1 MTKKKRVFEEL
12 ELEIE
17 SIGFEGVAIARK
29 DGVVHFVK
37 NAVPGDTV
45 RVNIK
50 KKKKSYVETF
60 FLELLNP
67 SPLRETPR
75 CEHFGICGGCTWQN
89 LQYPEQI
96 KWKRQHVIDA
106 FERLGKIPYGEM
118 YETLGSPEI
127 FHYRNKMDFSFA
139 SSRWLTDEEVANNDE
154 IKNKTFALGLHVP
167 GRFDKVV
174 DVNACH
180 IQPAIGNKLLTR
192 IREKALEYGVT
203 PFDARNF
210 VGFLRSLIIRSTIAY
225 NQNMVILI
233 TKGNTETDEEIKFI
247 NWFENDFKNEFPE
260 FDNIILALNSTRS
273 PVAID
278 SMKQI
283 KGNGFIKEN
292 ILGVDYQISPFS
304 FFQTNA
310 TQLNQFIGKI
320 IDFAD
325 LQSNEIIWDL
335 YCGTGSITLPAS
347 KKCKKIYGVE
357 LVESSII
364 DAKINA
370 NLNNIINAEF
380 FCADLHNAD
389 TPELLNSLENPNCII
404 IDPPRAGVHK
414 NLLEHIKS
422 INPSRLVYVSCNP
435 ATQARDC
442 AELASHYR
450 VVKVQPVDMFPHTYH
465 VESIALLERV

>member
-1 MTKKKRVFEEL
+1 MTKKKRVFVEL

-29 DGVVHFVK
+29 DGIVHFVK

-50 KKKKSYVETF
+50 KKKKSYIETY

-89 LQYPEQI
+89 LKYPEQI

-106 FERLGKIPYGEM
+106 FERLGKIPFGEM
-118 YETLGSPEI
+118 LETLPSPEI

-139 SSRWLTDEEVANNDE
+139 SSRWLTDEEVANSDE
-154 IKNKTFALGLHVP
+154 ITNKTFALGLHVP
-167 GRFDKVV
+167 GRFDKIVEI
-174 DVNACH
+174 NACH
-180 IQPAIGNKLLTR
+180 IQPKIGNRLLTKVR
-192 IREKALEYGVT
+192 KKSLEYGVT
-203 PFDARNF
+203 AFDARNF

-233 TKGNTETDEEIKFI
+233 TKGNAESEAETKFM
-247 NWFENDFKNEFPE
+247 NWFENDFPIEFPE
-260 FDNIILALNSTRS
+260 FDNIIHAINSTRS
-273 PVAID
+273 PVAVD
-278 SMKQI
+278 SMKMI
-283 KGNGFIKEN
+283 RGNGIIKEN
-292 ILGVDYQISPFS
+292 ILGEDYQISPFS

-320 IDFAD
+320 IEFAD
-325 LQSNEIIWDL
+325 LKDSETVWDL

-347 KKCKKIYGVE
+347 RKCKKIYGVE
-357 LVESSII
+357 LVESSIA
-364 DAKINA
+364 DAKVNAGINK
-370 NLNNIINAEF
+370 IDNAEF

-389 TPELLNSLENPNCII
+389 IPELLNTLPSPDCIV

-414 NLLEHIKS
+414 NLIEHILKV
-422 INPSRLVYVSCNP
+422 NAPRLVYVSCNP

-442 AELASHYR
+442 AELASQYK

-465 VESIALLERV
+465 VESIALLERI